1 MEVYGLEEKKA
12 IESLKNIAIYIGD
25 NYTFSQQGIRNLREN
40 LRIVLPVIEK
50 QSKEIEH
57 QKEKRANQKKELAI
71 LNAKQIE
78 FNKLVNT
85 VNSYKGQFKRQE
97 KEIEEKKKKNKPQ
110 PDCAEPIERIEEMV
124 NMRWVNHNYIN
135 KKESEQRERKAYIKG
150 INDAHE
156 LCNKKWED
164 KIKAKIEEIDFMI
177 KEINQGNLQK
187 YTVGELLGAKRFLES
202 LLEKE

>member
-97 KEIEEKKKKNKPQ
+97 KEIEELKKKNKPQ

-150 INDAHE
+150 TNDAHE